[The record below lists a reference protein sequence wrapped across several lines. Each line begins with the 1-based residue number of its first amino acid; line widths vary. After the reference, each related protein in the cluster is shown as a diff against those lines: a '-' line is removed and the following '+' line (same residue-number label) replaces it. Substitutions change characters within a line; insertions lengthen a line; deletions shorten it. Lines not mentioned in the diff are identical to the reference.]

1 MSLRRVLSFGA
12 SEAPAVAKAS
22 RVPFLLLL
30 LVALCVSLESW
41 QPFCDHEDSCRW
53 QRVGALSALVVLSLL
68 AECPSPQRGPCGP
81 IHEALRGSLPL
92 LSTQTSASQVLTS

>member
-1 MSLRRVLSFGA
+1 MRCCDSGGRDACRPGLVSLRRVLSFGA

-41 QPFCDHEDSCRW
+41 QPFCDHKDSCRW
-53 QRVGALSALVVLSLL
+53 QRVGGLS
-68 AECPSPQRGPCGP
+68 G
-81 IHEALRGSLPL
+81 
-92 LSTQTSASQVLTS
+92 